1 MVQYSV
7 YYTVY
12 YADWGNGETSLP
24 CIYIQQVST
33 CKLLH
38 CTTFG
43 SAPLQVRERA
53 SQVWVVGALHIAFGA
68 LYNHMGTH
76 GYRALQGKSRER
88 ERESYEWWVHSI
100 AVQINCAQF
109 SIALNWHYIAL
120 PFGTTLHGYQAEKER
135 ELQVVGA
142 LHIAFGALY
151 VIVQSHG
158 YRALQGKSRERA
170 TSGGCTAYRP
180 PVHMLSSF
188 RTSEPH

>member
-1 MVQYSV
+1 M
-7 YYTVY
+7 
-12 YADWGNGETSLP
+12 
-24 CIYIQQVST
+24 
-33 CKLLH
+33 
-38 CTTFG
+38 
-43 SAPLQVRERA
+43 
-53 SQVWVVGALHIAFGA
+53 
-68 LYNHMGTH
+68 
-76 GYRALQGKSRER
+76 
-88 ERESYEWWVHSI
+88 HSI

-151 VIVQSHG
+151 VIVQSNG